1 MLNVAFLKNKRTVC
15 MLTIDQIIY
24 NIILIFLY
32 SIDII
37 EKHWK
42 RLLQA
47 ISDSSKVAQ
56 VFYDQELISR
66 EYYDNFKEASNLHVD
81 EAAASILL
89 NGLMQK
95 ASQSLDCTQF
105 IYNLILVME
114 DDDALKEIAIDISK
128 FV

>member
-1 MLNVAFLKNKRTVC
+1 

-66 EYYDNFKEASNLHVD
+66 EYYDNFKEASNLHVE